1 MRRPLPPPKAKP
13 RRRAF
18 HAALAR
24 AASAVSSVLSGSLPP
39 EEFRV
44 CDRMRDVSRSF
55 PSISKFP
62 SQARPGL
69 ADVCRD
75 CHAACGQANSAT
87 PLGTGGAL
95 EGVPLPEAQR
105 PSAENTSLRQENKSP
120 SGNRPCHAAIAP
132 DWQTAAPPH
141 NLRRVSR
148 LNENEAWVQPNWRG
162 PALQT
167 ASHLRRTAREQAI
180 SWNADS
186 N

>member
-1 MRRPLPPPKAKP
+1 MRRPLPPPEAKP
-13 RRRAF
+13 RQRVF

-55 PSISKFP
+55 LGISKFP

-87 PLGTGGAL
+87 PLGTGAAL
-95 EGVPLPEAQR
+95 EGAPLPEAQR
-105 PSAENTSLRQENKSP
+105 PSAENTSLHQANKSP
-120 SGNRPCHAAIAP
+120 SGNRPCHAPTAQG
-132 DWQTAAPPH
+132 WQTVAPPQ
-141 NLRRVSR
+141 NLLRVPR
-148 LNENEAWVQPNWRG
+148 LVENAWVQRN
-162 PALQT
+162 
-167 ASHLRRTAREQAI
+167 
-180 SWNADS
+180 
-186 N
+186 